1 MGMSQSVGWGL
12 IGAATTK
19 LSRMATR
26 KAMYEPSGTPRL
38 PRAARRNDHFGMLL
52 LLAAAA
58 GAVLAL
64 GDVLQAQRKQAAR
77 A

>member
-1 MGMSQSVGWGL
+1 MRTSHTLGWAL

-26 KAMYEPSGTPRL
+26 RAMHASNGAPRL
-38 PRAARRNDHFGMLL
+38 PRAARTNNGLGMVL

-58 GAVLAL
+58 GAMLAL
-64 GDVLQAQRKQAAR
+64 GDVLQEQRKQVVR
-77 A
+77 S